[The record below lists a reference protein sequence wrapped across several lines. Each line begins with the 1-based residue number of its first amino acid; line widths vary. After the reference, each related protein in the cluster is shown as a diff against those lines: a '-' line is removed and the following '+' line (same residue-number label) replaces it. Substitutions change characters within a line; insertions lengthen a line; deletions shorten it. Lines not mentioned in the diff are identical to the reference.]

1 MSAIFATLLEC
12 MAPALAVFAVLVSI
26 SSLPVAIFVAVVSI
40 FSLPVSMFALTVST
54 FRVPVSM
61 VLALPARSRLK
72 SPSFLAE
79 TESGNGV
86 GAFSTRFQHPGEAA
100 FLFLHRV

>member
-1 MSAIFATLLEC
+1 
-12 MAPALAVFAVLVSI
+12 
-26 SSLPVAIFVAVVSI
+26 
-40 FSLPVSMFALTVST
+40 
-54 FRVPVSM
+54 M